1 MAEYK
6 FYKNNESNNEEIH
19 IYKNEDFGDETLLCN
34 DSRVEPGDLVGV
46 FIGSNSII
54 GSFDENNARDFA
66 QMLQNNDCNVC
77 GRCVATLYFTQ
88 PQRFRLRQRG
98 F

>member
-1 MAEYK
+1 MK
-6 FYKNNESNNEEIH
+6 FLLFSFDKNNLGN
-19 IYKNEDFGDETLLCN
+19 ETLLCN

-66 QMLQNNDCNVC
+66 QMLQNNDRNVC